1 VKKTLSRRLIQYV
14 LLAIL
19 PILALIVAVVYQAA
33 SRELTAQTDKQVQL
47 LTGNTVLKIR
57 LILKPISDIP
67 RTLASSLSGKQL
79 DKSTVKELLSRDIGL
94 NDDIY
99 GMALGL
105 EPGTLAS
112 VPGEFCMYVFREG
125 ETIRFRRLDTPQYR
139 YRQMAW
145 YKDPLTSGKA
155 MWSEPYFD
163 KGGGEVLMS
172 TFSVPVMGPNGKALG
187 IATADIS
194 LKRLRDIV
202 RSIRVLKTGFAVLL
216 SKTGRILVFR
226 DESRV
231 MKESVFSLAKKLG
244 SLSLAALG
252 KEMITG
258 RSGEKTV
265 SHLGGHDQYRVVYQ
279 PVGGT
284 GWSVGIF
291 LPERELLEPVRQL
304 TRILLIV
311 SILGVV
317 LVLWGVVLIA
327 RKATVEIHELSDVA
341 ARVSEGNLNVPVPP
355 GFSTVELQRLADS
368 FRTMQ
373 QSLKEHI
380 EKLIQTTTARER
392 MAQELRIAR
401 DIQMGIL
408 PKLFPPFPSRH
419 DLDLFAMIEPA
430 REVGGDFYDFYFLD
444 DSRFCFVIGDVS
456 GKGVPASL
464 FMAVAKT
471 LLKATAGPSQ
481 APGAVL
487 EKVNS
492 ALAEGNT
499 RSMFVTVFMGILNL
513 KTGRLDYANAGH
525 NPPLLLHGDEV
536 ILLKS
541 KSGIALGAWPEAE
554 YTTQSVVLEEG
565 CGLYCYTD
573 RVNEAFNDANELYG
587 MDRMIQRVSSSKE
600 KPSEMLIKEVIDD
613 VKAFAGETPQ
623 SDDIT
628 MLAVKRLNSNAP
640 ESETRHEKGKYE

>member
-1 VKKTLSRRLIQYV
+1 MKRTLSRRLIRYV

-19 PILALIVAVVYQAA
+19 PILALIVAVVHTAA
-33 SRELTAQTDKQVQL
+33 SRELRAQTDQQARL

-57 LILKPISDIP
+57 LILKPIVDIP
-67 RTLASSLSGKQL
+67 QTLASSLLGKQL
-79 DKSTVKELLSRDIGL
+79 DEATIRGVLSRAIRL
-94 NDDIY
+94 NDDVY

-105 EPGTLAS
+105 EPGVLAS
-112 VPGEFCMYVFREG
+112 KQGEFCQYVFRDG
-125 ETIRFRRLDTPQYR
+125 DAIRFRRLDTVQYR
-139 YRQMAW
+139 YRQMPW
-145 YKDPLTSGKA
+145 YEKPLAAGKA

-163 KGGGEVLMS
+163 KGGGDVLMS
-172 TFSVPVMGPNGKALG
+172 TYSVPVTRPNGKVLG
-187 IATADIS
+187 IVTADIS
-194 LKRLRDIV
+194 LKRLRDVV
-202 RSIRVLKTGFAVLL
+202 RSIRVLETGFAVLL
-216 SKTGRILVFR
+216 SATGRILVFR
-226 DESRV
+226 DESMV
-231 MKESVFSLAKKLG
+231 LKESMFSLAKKLSSP
-244 SLSLAALG
+244 SLTALG
-252 KEMITG
+252 TEMITG
-258 RSGEKTV
+258 KSGEGTV
-265 SHLGGHDQYRVVYQ
+265 ACLGNHEKFRVVYQ
-279 PVGGT
+279 PVDGT
-284 GWSVGIF
+284 GWSMGIF
-291 LPERELLEPVRQL
+291 LPERELYEPVRRQ
-304 TRILLIV
+304 TRILLMV
-311 SILGVV
+311 SLLGLLFVLGGVV
-317 LVLWGVVLIA
+317 LVS
-327 RKATVEIHELSDVA
+327 RKATVEIHELSDVVA
-341 ARVSEGNLNVPVPP
+341 QISEGNLDVPIPP
-355 GFSTVELQRLADS
+355 GFSTLELQRLADS

-373 QSLKEHI
+373 QSLKEYIQNLI
-380 EKLIQTTTARER
+380 ETTASQER

-444 DSRFCFVIGDVS
+444 ESRFCFVIGDVS

-513 KTGRLDYANAGH
+513 KTGRLDFANGGH
-525 NPPLLLHGDEV
+525 NPPLLLQGDAV
-536 ILLKS
+536 VQLKCR
-541 KSGIALGAWPEAE
+541 SGIALGAWREATYNTE
-554 YTTQSVVLEEG
+554 SILLDEED
-565 CGLYCYTD
+565 GLFCYTD
-573 RVNEAFNDANELYG
+573 GVNEAFNDANELYG

-600 KPSEMLIKEVIDD
+600 KPSEALIKEVIDD

-628 MLAVKRLNSNAP
+628 MLTVKRLLAVGP
-640 ESETRHEKGKYE
+640 DAGKLDERGGV

>member
-19 PILALIVAVVYQAA
+19 PILAFIVAVVYQAA

-47 LTGNTVLKIR
+47 LTRNTVLKIR

-79 DKSTVKELLSRDIGL
+79 DKSTVQELLSRDIRL

-105 EPGTLAS
+105 EPGTFAS

-125 ETIRFRRLDTPQYR
+125 DTVRFRRLDTPQYR
-139 YRQMAW
+139 YRQMPW

-155 MWSEPYFD
+155 MWGEPYFD

-172 TFSVPVMGPNGKALG
+172 TYSVPVMGPGGKALG

-216 SKTGRILVFR
+216 SETGRILVFR

-244 SLSLAALG
+244 SPSLAALG
-252 KEMITG
+252 NEMIAG
-258 RSGEKTV
+258 KSGEKTV
-265 SHLGGHDQYRVVYQ
+265 SGLGGHDQYRVVYQ

-291 LPERELLEPVRQL
+291 LPERELFEPVRQL

-317 LVLWGVVLIA
+317 LVLWGLVLVS

-341 ARVSEGNLNVPVPP
+341 ARVSEGNLDVPVPP

-444 DSRFCFVIGDVS
+444 DSRFCFVVGDVS

-464 FMAVAKT
+464 YMAVAKT
-471 LLKATAGPSQ
+471 LLKASAGPDQS
-481 APGAVL
+481 PGDIM
-487 EKVNS
+487 EKVNG
-492 ALAEGNT
+492 ALAEGNN
-499 RSMFVTVFMGILNL
+499 RSMFVTVFLGILNL
-513 KTGRLDYANAGH
+513 KTGRLDYTNAGH
-525 NPPLLLHGDEV
+525 NPPLLLQGDEV
-536 ILLKS
+536 IPLKS

-573 RVNEAFNDANELYG
+573 GVNEAFNDSSEIYG
-587 MDRMIQRVSSSKE
+587 MDRLIRKVRQHARGSAE
-600 KPSEMLIKEVIDD
+600 NLIKRVFED
-613 VKAFAGETPQ
+613 VKAFAGQKDQ

-628 MLAVKRLNSNAP
+628 MLVVKRLSSIAP
-640 ESETRHEKGKYE
+640 ESATRHEKGEV